1 MEIDKK
7 QYGNYVKEV
16 TPVFSVWKNMRNA
29 FLVGGLICTIGQ
41 ALTNLFLAMDME
53 KETAASWTT
62 LCLIAGSILLTGFNI
77 YPKIVKFAGAGALV
91 PITGF
96 ANSVVAPAIEYKA
109 EGQVFGVGC
118 KIFTIAGPV
127 ILFGIFS
134 SWLLGVVY
142 WIGNYV

>member
-29 FLVGGLICTIGQ
+29 FLVGGVICTIGQ

-142 WIGNYV
+142 WI